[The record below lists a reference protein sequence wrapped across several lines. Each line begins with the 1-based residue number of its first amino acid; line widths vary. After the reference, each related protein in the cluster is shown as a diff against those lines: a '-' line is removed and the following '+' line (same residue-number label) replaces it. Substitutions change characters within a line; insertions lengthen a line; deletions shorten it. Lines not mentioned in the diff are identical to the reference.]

1 MRVRVGD
8 RRFTGTAIDLR
19 SRLTAAPPA
28 EPVLA
33 GIRSDDPVAL
43 PETDRSIVVDC
54 AAPCPAHERVG
65 SLPCDATLLSA
76 LAAAARSRGT
86 RASVA
91 DELAARRRELADCS
105 VPDVDLAG
113 ARERVAEAT
122 GAERRLRER
131 VATLRGELTAR
142 RELDADTADPASE
155 LSAAAAALS
164 EAETERLAAEQ
175 ALDRANERAREAR
188 AARER
193 RLELQDAVANLEREA
208 RRELARSVYPAF
220 REALTAVPD
229 GDPGSAGG
237 KPAEYDG
244 DPTAARLAAVRVAPL
259 DAPVVVT
266 AGATPEVGSA
276 SDWASVLDA
285 TVVRV

>member
-8 RRFTGTAIDLR
+8 RRFTGTAIDLH
-19 SRLTAAPPA
+19 SRLPTPPPA

-33 GIRSDDPVAL
+33 GIRSDGPVEP
-43 PETDRSIVVDC
+43 PETDRSLAVDC
-54 AAPCPAHERVG
+54 APPCPAHDRIG
-65 SLPCDATLLSA
+65 FLPCDATLLSA

-86 RASVA
+86 SASVA

-122 GAERRLRER
+122 GTERRLRER
-131 VATLRGELTAR
+131 VAALRGELTAR
-142 RELDADTADPASE
+142 RELDADTDDRASE

-175 ALDRANERAREAR
+175 ALARANERAREAR

-208 RRELARSVYPAF
+208 RRELARSVYPTF
-220 REALTAVPD
+220 REALAAVPG

-237 KPAEYDG
+237 NPAAYDG
-244 DPTAARLAAVRVAPL
+244 DPTAARIAAVRVATL

-266 AGATPEVGSA
+266 AGATPEIGSA
-276 SDWASVLDA
+276 SGWASVLDA
-285 TVVRV
+285 SVVRV